1 MRLDKFLADSTELTR
16 SLAGKAIRQK
26 RVLINDEL
34 ASSGAQQVQAN
45 DLVSLDGEVLQLNS
59 GFRYFLLNKPQGYVC
74 ANSDSLHPLV
84 FDLLMGEINKHLLH
98 TVGRLDID
106 TTGLLLITDDGQFS
120 HHLTAPRRHQLK
132 IYRVWLA
139 EDLVADAE
147 ARLAAGILLNDDP
160 KPTLPAQLERISARE
175 VLIGIKE
182 GRYHQ
187 VKRMFAALGNAVV
200 RLHREQIGMLKL
212 NEQAVPQGMYRPLKS
227 EEVEALLKGATTI

>member
-1 MRLDKFLADSTELTR
+1 MRLDKYLADSTELTR

-26 RVLINDEL
+26 RVLVNGEL
-34 ASSGAQQVQAN
+34 ATSAAQKINEN
-45 DLVSLDGEVLQLNS
+45 DSVCLDGETLSLNA

-84 FDLLMGEINKHLLH
+84 FDLLTDEINKHLLH

-120 HHLTAPRRHQLK
+120 HHLTSPRRHQVK
-132 IYRVWLA
+132 VYRAWLA
-139 EDLVADAE
+139 EDLIAEAE
-147 ARLAAGILLNDDP
+147 ARLAEGMLLDDDP
-160 KPTLPAQLERISARE
+160 KPTLPATLTRINNRE
-175 VLIGIKE
+175 VLISIKE

-200 RLHREQIGMLKL
+200 RLHREQMGGLTL
-212 NEQAVPQGMYRPLKS
+212 NEQNLASGQYRSLS
-227 EEVEALLKGATTI
+227 TQEVATLLNASS